1 MLKNKIIIPLTTMM
15 MLSIFTL
22 TSCNNNNNSSLSSST
37 EESLNYLALNRRIT
51 YAKDNYLTDE
61 KKALY
66 TKDSIDLLLEAVSE
80 AENLINNAT
89 SQEQIDKAINKIND
103 AIDKLVTNVK
113 PDKTLNQ
120 IGEFMDNCKGNYTLK
135 VTDYYG
141 SDTPTTYT
149 IKSTEKAIY
158 DVTKNEGYV
167 AFDGY
172 VHDFNYVNDTFN
184 LGRVH
189 LGERQ
194 DPAVYLTSNRLDDV
208 VSQVGVTEAF
218 TSFGFPLYGGF
229 KQMNGQK
236 FYVTDSSTFF
246 DLTLDLINN
255 RYQSYDGFNGELN
268 LMSMEL
274 SNDNVLSMRLYGKD
288 LNDLKF
294 DLVFTDFN
302 KTTIDGVNEFLAN
315 NNEYQTKNN
324 PMELVKT
331 VIDNSKTN
339 YSLKFNVFSHKE
351 GRSNQKANYVIT
363 YKNNNDNEYWL
374 SSSNKGIIKTG
385 SEYKNFIYNDGNVEV
400 TDTAKYGIKD
410 IDIINKLL
418 SHYNDFELLN
428 KTDDYYLSISED
440 PIMQQMLYRFFELS
454 NYQNVAD
461 KNYFGDE
468 PSKINPADI
477 KKISLTKNDEGKL
490 VINLFS
496 ELSNNRN
503 GLIIR
508 AVLIDYQNVNVNG
521 LEDLTSLSKNR
532 LEELY
537 NNVKNI
543 TNEKYTEKSYNVFNL
558 MRNKAQEILNSQN
571 SDVNVYN
578 DMYTVLNNA
587 YTELELKENNFA
599 EDGENKIHQFL
610 SNYSKYNVSYKME
623 VTSNGE
629 TLTYIAKYNNYFY
642 CLENKAGY
650 IMIDKFAHSFHV
662 EDNNIIIDDI
672 CSNKYG
678 AHFNQLSRVQPYFGS
693 FENLA
698 GIEDYETLSGSY
710 MTRINNS
717 NKYFTTNIDYLNF
730 IPNVNLD
737 VLNGFSCELLNNGLE
752 INLYKSTS
760 LNLSL
765 EGANSYELA
774 SMNKGYVNAVV
785 RITNLNDASNE
796 LLENFIN
803 SNEAIYSKEQMLNKL
818 NKLATPYVI
827 KNGEDNIALVSD
839 KYYLDM
845 KTNNFYALIKGKVNK
860 YEYIPNFF
868 AIGKNS
874 PYELIEAGVKVNGKE
889 ATSIEQITG
898 SLSGLKNLTSVDIN
912 LDLDEETN
920 LNSKRYYYHV
930 NDDKVSEMIKM
941 LNIDQEDL
949 GSLYVSVNSNGEI
962 VIANFVSDYY
972 IGGYYVLSNNYDETT
987 DIMLTNIILMENGEL
1002 DL

>member
-1 MLKNKIIIPLTTMM
+1 MLKNKIIIPLTTLM
-15 MLSIFTL
+15 MLSICTL
-22 TSCNNNNNSSLSSST
+22 TSCNNNNSSPSSV
-37 EESLNYLALNRRIT
+37 EESLNYLALSRRIT

-66 TKDSIDLLLEAVSE
+66 TKDSIDVLLEAVSE
-80 AENLINNAT
+80 AENLLDKAT
-89 SQEQIDKAINKIND
+89 SQEQIDEAINKINN
-103 AIDKLVTNVK
+103 AIDNLVSNVK
-113 PDKTLNQ
+113 PDKTINQ
-120 IGEFMDNCKGNYTLK
+120 IGEFMDNCNGNYTLK

-141 SDTPTTYT
+141 SNRPTTYT

-158 DVTKNEGYV
+158 DVSKNEGYV
-167 AFDGY
+167 VFDGY

-194 DPAVYLTSNRLDDV
+194 DPALYLTSNRLDDI
-208 VSQVGVTEAF
+208 VSQIGVTEAF
-218 TSFGFPLYGGF
+218 TSLGFPLYGGF
-229 KQMNGQK
+229 KQMAGQK

-274 SNDNVLSMRLYGKD
+274 NDDVLSMRLYGED

-294 DLVFTDFN
+294 DLEFTDFN
-302 KTTIDGVNEFLAN
+302 KTTIDGVNEYLTN
-315 NNEYQTKNN
+315 NSEYQTKYN
-324 PMELVKT
+324 PIELVKN

-339 YSLKFNVFSHKE
+339 YGLKFNVFSHKE

-385 SEYKNFIYNDGNVEV
+385 SEYKNFTYNDGNVEV
-400 TDTAKYGIKD
+400 IDTAKYGIKD

-418 SHYNDFELLN
+418 SQYNDFELLN
-428 KTDDYYLSISED
+428 KTDDYYLSVSEE
-440 PIMQQMLYRFFELS
+440 PVMQQMLYRFFDLS

-468 PSKINPADI
+468 PSKINPSDI
-477 KKISLTKNDEGKL
+477 KKVSLTKNDEGKL

-508 AVLIDYQNVNVNG
+508 AVLVDYQNVNVNG

-537 NNVKNI
+537 SNVKNI
-543 TNEKYTEKSYNVFNL
+543 TNEKYTEKSYKVFNL
-558 MRNKAQEILNSQN
+558 MLNKAQEILNNQDSN
-571 SDVNVYN
+571 VNVYN

-587 YTELELKENNFA
+587 YNELELKENNFT

-642 CLENKAGY
+642 CLENKTGY

-662 EDNNIIIDDI
+662 EDNQIIIDDI
-672 CSNKYG
+672 CSNEYG

-717 NKYFTTNIDYLNF
+717 NKYFTTNIDYLDF

-752 INLYKSTS
+752 IDLYKSTS

-765 EGANSYELA
+765 EGSNSYELA
-774 SMNKGYVNAVV
+774 SMNKGNVNAVV
-785 RITNLNDASNE
+785 RITNLNEASNE
-796 LLENFIN
+796 SLDTFIN

-818 NKLATPYVI
+818 NNLTGPYMI
-827 KNGEDNIALVSD
+827 KDGKDDIALVSD
-839 KYYLDM
+839 KYYLDI
-845 KTNNFYALIKGKVNK
+845 KTNYFYALINGKVNK

-874 PYELIEAGVKVNGKE
+874 PYELIEAGVKVNGEE

-898 SLSGLKNLTSVDIN
+898 SLSRLKNLTSEDIN
-912 LDLDEETN
+912 LDLDEDTN
-920 LNSKRYYYHV
+920 LNTKRYYYHV
-930 NDDKVSEMIKM
+930 NDDKVSEMIKI
-941 LNIDQEDL
+941 LNVGEDDL
-949 GSLYVSVNSNGEI
+949 GSLYVSINSNGDI

-972 IGGYYVLSNNYDETT
+972 IGGYYVLSNDYDEMT
-987 DIMLTNIILMENGEL
+987 DVMLNNIIATENGEL
-1002 DL
+1002 EL

>member
-1 MLKNKIIIPLTTMM
+1 MLKNKIIIPLTTLM
-15 MLSIFTL
+15 MLSICTL
-22 TSCNNNNNSSLSSST
+22 TSCNNNNSSPSSV
-37 EESLNYLALNRRIT
+37 EESLNYLALSRRIT

-66 TKDSIDLLLEAVSE
+66 TKDSIDVLLGAVSE
-80 AENLINNAT
+80 AENLINKAT
-89 SQEQIDKAINKIND
+89 SQEQIDEAINKINN
-103 AIDKLVTNVK
+103 AIDNLVSNVK
-113 PDKTLNQ
+113 PDKTINQ
-120 IGEFMDNCKGNYTLK
+120 IGEFMDNCNGNYTLK

-141 SDTPTTYT
+141 SNQPTTYT

-172 VHDFNYVNDTFN
+172 VHDFNYIDDTFN

-194 DPAVYLTSNRLDDV
+194 DPALYLTSNRLDDI
-208 VSQVGVTEAF
+208 VSQIGVTEAF
-218 TSFGFPLYGGF
+218 TSLGFPLYGGF
-229 KQMNGQK
+229 KQMAGQK

-274 SNDNVLSMRLYGKD
+274 NDDVLSMRLYGED

-294 DLVFTDFN
+294 DLEFTDFN
-302 KTTIDGVNEFLAN
+302 KTTIDGVNEYLTN
-315 NNEYQTKNN
+315 NSEYQTKYN
-324 PMELVKT
+324 PIELVKN

-339 YSLKFNVFSHKE
+339 YGLKFNVFSHKE

-385 SEYKNFIYNDGNVEV
+385 SEYKNFTYNDGNVEV
-400 TDTAKYGIKD
+400 IDTAKYSIKD

-418 SHYNDFELLN
+418 SQYNDFELLN
-428 KTDDYYLSISED
+428 KTDDYYLNVSEE
-440 PIMQQMLYRFFELS
+440 PVMQQMLYRFFDLS

-468 PSKINPADI
+468 PSKINPSDI
-477 KKISLTKNDEGKL
+477 KKVSLTKNDEGNL

-537 NNVKNI
+537 SNVKNI
-543 TNEKYTEKSYNVFNL
+543 TNEKYTEKSYKVFNL
-558 MRNKAQEILNSQN
+558 MLNKAQEILNNQDSN
-571 SDVNVYN
+571 VNVYN

-587 YTELELKENNFA
+587 YNELELKENNFT

-642 CLENKAGY
+642 CLENKTGY

-662 EDNNIIIDDI
+662 EDNQIIIDDI
-672 CSNKYG
+672 CSNEYG

-693 FENLA
+693 FEDLA
-698 GIEDYETLSGSY
+698 GIEDYETLSRSY

-717 NKYFTTNIDYLNF
+717 NKYFTTNIDYLDF

-752 INLYKSTS
+752 IDLYKSTS

-765 EGANSYELA
+765 EGSNSYELA
-774 SMNKGYVNAVV
+774 SMNKGNVNAVV
-785 RITNLNDASNE
+785 RITNLNEASNE
-796 LLENFIN
+796 SLDTFIN

-818 NKLATPYVI
+818 NNLTGPYMI
-827 KNGEDNIALVSD
+827 KDGKDDIALVSD

-845 KTNNFYALIKGKVNK
+845 KTNYFYALIKGKVNK

-874 PYELIEAGVKVNGKE
+874 PYELIEAGVKVNGE
-889 ATSIEQITG
+889 EVTSIEQITG
-898 SLSGLKNLTSVDIN
+898 SLSGLKNLTSEDIN
-912 LDLDEETN
+912 LDLDEDTN

-930 NDDKVSEMIKM
+930 NDDKVSEMIKI
-941 LNIDQEDL
+941 LNIDEEDF
-949 GSLYVSVNSNGEI
+949 GSLYVSVNGNDEI

-972 IGGYYVLSNNYDETT
+972 IGGYYVLSNDYDEMI
-987 DIMLTNIILMENGEL
+987 DIMLTNIIAMENGEF

>member
-1 MLKNKIIIPLTTMM
+1 
-15 MLSIFTL
+15 
-22 TSCNNNNNSSLSSST
+22 
-37 EESLNYLALNRRIT
+37 
-51 YAKDNYLTDE
+51 
-61 KKALY
+61 
-66 TKDSIDLLLEAVSE
+66 
-80 AENLINNAT
+80 
-89 SQEQIDKAINKIND
+89 
-103 AIDKLVTNVK
+103 
-113 PDKTLNQ
+113 
-120 IGEFMDNCKGNYTLK
+120 
-135 VTDYYG
+135 
-141 SDTPTTYT
+141 
-149 IKSTEKAIY
+149 
-158 DVTKNEGYV
+158 
-167 AFDGY
+167 
-172 VHDFNYVNDTFN
+172 
-184 LGRVH
+184 
-189 LGERQ
+189 
-194 DPAVYLTSNRLDDV
+194 
-208 VSQVGVTEAF
+208 
-218 TSFGFPLYGGF
+218 
-229 KQMNGQK
+229 
-236 FYVTDSSTFF
+236 
-246 DLTLDLINN
+246 
-255 RYQSYDGFNGELN
+255 
-268 LMSMEL
+268 
-274 SNDNVLSMRLYGKD
+274 
-288 LNDLKF
+288 
-294 DLVFTDFN
+294 
-302 KTTIDGVNEFLAN
+302 
-315 NNEYQTKNN
+315 
-324 PMELVKT
+324 
-331 VIDNSKTN
+331 
-339 YSLKFNVFSHKE
+339 
-351 GRSNQKANYVIT
+351 
-363 YKNNNDNEYWL
+363 
-374 SSSNKGIIKTG
+374 
-385 SEYKNFIYNDGNVEV
+385 
-400 TDTAKYGIKD
+400 
-410 IDIINKLL
+410 
-418 SHYNDFELLN
+418 
-428 KTDDYYLSISED
+428 
-440 PIMQQMLYRFFELS
+440 MQQMLYRFFELS

-532 LEELY
+532 LEDLY
-537 NNVKNI
+537 NKVKNI

-558 MRNKAQEILNSQN
+558 TLNKAQEILNSQN
-571 SDVNVYN
+571 SNVNVYN

-610 SNYSKYNVSYKME
+610 STYSKYNVSYKME

-662 EDNNIIIDDI
+662 EDNNIIIDEI

-693 FENLA
+693 FEKLA

-717 NKYFTTNIDYLNF
+717 NKYFTTNINYLDF

-765 EGANSYELA
+765 DGANSYELA
-774 SMNKGYVNAVV
+774 SINKGNVNAVV

-803 SNEAIYSKEQMLNKL
+803 SNDAIYSKEQMLNKL
-818 NKLATPYVI
+818 NKLTSPYVI
-827 KNGEDNIALVSD
+827 KDGEDNIALVSD

-898 SLSGLKNLTSVDIN
+898 SLSGLKNLTSTDIN

-941 LNIDQEDL
+941 LNINQDDL
-949 GSLYVSVNSNGEI
+949 GSLYVSVNSNDEI
-962 VIANFVSDYY
+962 VIANFASDYY

>member
-1 MLKNKIIIPLTTMM
+1 MLKNKIIIPLTTLM
-15 MLSIFTL
+15 MLSICTL
-22 TSCNNNNNSSLSSST
+22 TSCNNNNSSPSSV
-37 EESLNYLALNRRIT
+37 EESLNYLALSRRIT

-66 TKDSIDLLLEAVSE
+66 TKDSIDVLLEAVSE
-80 AENLINNAT
+80 AENLLDKAT
-89 SQEQIDKAINKIND
+89 SQEQIDEAINKINN
-103 AIDKLVTNVK
+103 AIDNLVSNVK
-113 PDKTLNQ
+113 PDKTINQ
-120 IGEFMDNCKGNYTLK
+120 IGEFMDNCNGNYTLK

-141 SDTPTTYT
+141 SNRPTTYT

-158 DVTKNEGYV
+158 DVSKNEGYV
-167 AFDGY
+167 VFDGY

-194 DPAVYLTSNRLDDV
+194 DPALYLTSNRLDDI
-208 VSQVGVTEAF
+208 VSQIGVTEAF
-218 TSFGFPLYGGF
+218 TSLGFPLYGGF
-229 KQMNGQK
+229 KQMAGQK

-274 SNDNVLSMRLYGKD
+274 NDDVLSMRLYGED

-294 DLVFTDFN
+294 DLEFTDFN
-302 KTTIDGVNEFLAN
+302 KTTIDGVNEYLTN
-315 NNEYQTKNN
+315 NSEYQTKYN
-324 PMELVKT
+324 PIELVKN

-339 YSLKFNVFSHKE
+339 YGLKFNVFSHKE

-385 SEYKNFIYNDGNVEV
+385 SEYKNFTYNDGNVEV
-400 TDTAKYGIKD
+400 NDTAKYGIKD

-418 SHYNDFELLN
+418 SQYNDFELLN
-428 KTDDYYLSISED
+428 KTDDYYLNFSEE
-440 PIMQQMLYRFFELS
+440 PVMQQMLYRFFDLS

-468 PSKINPADI
+468 PSKINPSDI
-477 KKISLTKNDEGKL
+477 KKVSLTKNDEGNL

-508 AVLIDYQNVNVNG
+508 AVLVDYQNVNVNG

-537 NNVKNI
+537 SNVKNI
-543 TNEKYTEKSYNVFNL
+543 TNEKYTEKSYKVFNL
-558 MRNKAQEILNSQN
+558 MLNKAQEILNNQDSN
-571 SDVNVYN
+571 VNVYN

-587 YTELELKENNFA
+587 YNELELKENNFT

-642 CLENKAGY
+642 CLENKTGY

-662 EDNNIIIDDI
+662 EDNQIIIDDI
-672 CSNKYG
+672 CSNEYG

-717 NKYFTTNIDYLNF
+717 NKYFTTNIDYLDF

-752 INLYKSTS
+752 IDLYKSTS

-765 EGANSYELA
+765 EGSNSYELA
-774 SMNKGYVNAVV
+774 SMNKGNVNAVV
-785 RITNLNDASNE
+785 RITNLNEASNE
-796 LLENFIN
+796 SLDTFIN

-818 NKLATPYVI
+818 NNLTGPYMI
-827 KNGEDNIALVSD
+827 KDGKDDIALVSD
-839 KYYLDM
+839 KYYLDI
-845 KTNNFYALIKGKVNK
+845 KTNYFYALINGKVNK

-874 PYELIEAGVKVNGKE
+874 PYELIEAGVKVNGEE

-898 SLSGLKNLTSVDIN
+898 SLSRLKNLTSEDIN
-912 LDLDEETN
+912 LDLDEDTN
-920 LNSKRYYYHV
+920 LNTKRYYYHV
-930 NDDKVSEMIKM
+930 NDDKVSEMIKI
-941 LNIDQEDL
+941 LNVGEDDL
-949 GSLYVSVNSNGEI
+949 GSLYVSINSNGDI

-972 IGGYYVLSNNYDETT
+972 IGGYYVLSNDYDEMT
-987 DIMLTNIILMENGEL
+987 DVMLNNIIATENGEL
-1002 DL
+1002 EL

>member
-1 MLKNKIIIPLTTMM
+1 MLKNKIIIPLTTLM
-15 MLSIFTL
+15 MLSICTL
-22 TSCNNNNNSSLSSST
+22 TSCNNNNSSPSSV
-37 EESLNYLALNRRIT
+37 EESLNYLALSRRIT

-66 TKDSIDLLLEAVSE
+66 TKDSIDVLLGAVSE
-80 AENLINNAT
+80 AENLINKAT
-89 SQEQIDKAINKIND
+89 SQEQIDEAINKINN
-103 AIDKLVTNVK
+103 AIDNLVSNVK
-113 PDKTLNQ
+113 PDKTINQ
-120 IGEFMDNCKGNYTLK
+120 SGEFMDNCNGNYTLK

-141 SDTPTTYT
+141 SNQPTTYT

-172 VHDFNYVNDTFN
+172 VHDFNYIDDTFN

-194 DPAVYLTSNRLDDV
+194 DPALYLTSNRLDDI
-208 VSQVGVTEAF
+208 VSQIGVTEAF
-218 TSFGFPLYGGF
+218 TSLGFPLYGGF
-229 KQMNGQK
+229 KQMAGQK

-274 SNDNVLSMRLYGKD
+274 NDDVLSMRLYGED

-294 DLVFTDFN
+294 DLEFTDFN
-302 KTTIDGVNEFLAN
+302 KTTIDGVNEYLTN
-315 NNEYQTKNN
+315 NSEYQTKYN
-324 PMELVKT
+324 PIELVKN

-339 YSLKFNVFSHKE
+339 YGLKFNVFSHKE

-385 SEYKNFIYNDGNVEV
+385 SEYKNFTYNDGNVEV
-400 TDTAKYGIKD
+400 IDTAKYSIKD

-418 SHYNDFELLN
+418 SQYNDFELLN
-428 KTDDYYLSISED
+428 KTDDYYLNVSEE
-440 PIMQQMLYRFFELS
+440 PVMQQMLYRFFDLS

-468 PSKINPADI
+468 PSKINPSDI
-477 KKISLTKNDEGKL
+477 KKVSLTKNDEGNL

-537 NNVKNI
+537 SNVKNI
-543 TNEKYTEKSYNVFNL
+543 TNEKYTEKSYKVFNL
-558 MRNKAQEILNSQN
+558 MLNKAQEILNNQDSN
-571 SDVNVYN
+571 VNVYN

-587 YTELELKENNFA
+587 YNELELKENNFT

-642 CLENKAGY
+642 CLENKTGY

-662 EDNNIIIDDI
+662 EDNQIIIDDI
-672 CSNKYG
+672 CSNEYG

-693 FENLA
+693 FEDLA
-698 GIEDYETLSGSY
+698 GIEDYETLSRSY

-717 NKYFTTNIDYLNF
+717 NKYFTTNIDYLDF

-752 INLYKSTS
+752 IDLYKSTS

-765 EGANSYELA
+765 EGSNSYELA
-774 SMNKGYVNAVV
+774 SMNKGNVNAVV
-785 RITNLNDASNE
+785 RITNLNEASNE
-796 LLENFIN
+796 SLDTFIN

-818 NKLATPYVI
+818 NNLTGPYMI
-827 KNGEDNIALVSD
+827 KDGKDDIALVSD

-845 KTNNFYALIKGKVNK
+845 KTNYFYALIKGKVNK

-874 PYELIEAGVKVNGKE
+874 PYELIEAGVKVNGE
-889 ATSIEQITG
+889 EVTSIEQITG
-898 SLSGLKNLTSVDIN
+898 SLSGLKNLTSEDIN
-912 LDLDEETN
+912 LDLDEDTN

-930 NDDKVSEMIKM
+930 NDDKVSEMIKI
-941 LNIDQEDL
+941 LNIDEEDF
-949 GSLYVSVNSNGEI
+949 GSLYVSVNGNDEI

-972 IGGYYVLSNNYDETT
+972 IGGYYVLSNDYDEMI
-987 DIMLTNIILMENGEL
+987 DIMLTNIIAMENGEF

>member
-1 MLKNKIIIPLTTMM
+1 MLKNKIIIPLTTLM
-15 MLSIFTL
+15 MLSICTL
-22 TSCNNNNNSSLSSST
+22 TSCNNNNSSPSSV
-37 EESLNYLALNRRIT
+37 EESLNYLALSRRIT

-66 TKDSIDLLLEAVSE
+66 TKDSIDVLLEAVSE
-80 AENLINNAT
+80 AENLLDKAT
-89 SQEQIDKAINKIND
+89 SQEQIDEAINKINN
-103 AIDKLVTNVK
+103 AIDNLVSNVK
-113 PDKTLNQ
+113 PDKTINQ
-120 IGEFMDNCKGNYTLK
+120 IGEFMDNCNGNYTLK

-141 SDTPTTYT
+141 SNRPTTYT

-158 DVTKNEGYV
+158 DVSKNEGYV
-167 AFDGY
+167 VFDGY

-194 DPAVYLTSNRLDDV
+194 DPALYLTSNRLDDI
-208 VSQVGVTEAF
+208 VSQIGVTEAF
-218 TSFGFPLYGGF
+218 TSLGFPLYGGF
-229 KQMNGQK
+229 KQMAGQK

-274 SNDNVLSMRLYGKD
+274 NDDVLSMRLYGED

-294 DLVFTDFN
+294 DLEFTDFN
-302 KTTIDGVNEFLAN
+302 KTTIDGVNEYLTN
-315 NNEYQTKNN
+315 NSEYQTKYN
-324 PMELVKT
+324 PIELVKN

-339 YSLKFNVFSHKE
+339 YGLKFNVFSHKE

-385 SEYKNFIYNDGNVEV
+385 SEYKNFTYNDGNVEV
-400 TDTAKYGIKD
+400 IDTAKYGIKD

-418 SHYNDFELLN
+418 SQYNDFELLN
-428 KTDDYYLSISED
+428 KTDDYYLNVSEN
-440 PIMQQMLYRFFELS
+440 PVMQQMLYRFFDLS

-468 PSKINPADI
+468 PSKINPSDI
-477 KKISLTKNDEGKL
+477 KKVSLTKNDEGKL

-508 AVLIDYQNVNVNG
+508 AVLVDYQNVNVNG

-537 NNVKNI
+537 SNVKNI
-543 TNEKYTEKSYNVFNL
+543 TNEKYTEKSYKVFNL
-558 MRNKAQEILNSQN
+558 MLNKAQEILNNQDSN
-571 SDVNVYN
+571 VNVYN

-587 YTELELKENNFA
+587 YNELELKENNFT

-642 CLENKAGY
+642 CLENKTGY

-662 EDNNIIIDDI
+662 EDNQIIIDDI
-672 CSNKYG
+672 CSNEYG

-717 NKYFTTNIDYLNF
+717 NKYFTTNIDYLDF

-752 INLYKSTS
+752 IDLYKSTS

-765 EGANSYELA
+765 EGSNSYELA
-774 SMNKGYVNAVV
+774 SMNKGNVNAVV
-785 RITNLNDASNE
+785 RITNLNEASNE
-796 LLENFIN
+796 SLDTFIN

-818 NKLATPYVI
+818 NNLTGPYMI
-827 KNGEDNIALVSD
+827 KDGKDDIALVSD
-839 KYYLDM
+839 KYYLDI
-845 KTNNFYALIKGKVNK
+845 KTNYFYALINGKVNK

-874 PYELIEAGVKVNGKE
+874 PYELIEAGVKVNGEE

-898 SLSGLKNLTSVDIN
+898 SLSRLKNLTSEDIN
-912 LDLDEETN
+912 LDLDEDTN
-920 LNSKRYYYHV
+920 LNTKRYYYHV
-930 NDDKVSEMIKM
+930 NDDKVSEMIKI
-941 LNIDQEDL
+941 LNVGEDDL
-949 GSLYVSVNSNGEI
+949 GSLYVSINSNGDI

-972 IGGYYVLSNNYDETT
+972 IGGYYVLSNDYDEMT
-987 DIMLTNIILMENGEL
+987 DVMLNNIIATENGEL
-1002 DL
+1002 EL

>member
-1 MLKNKIIIPLTTMM
+1 MLKNKIIIPLTTLM
-15 MLSIFTL
+15 MLSICTL
-22 TSCNNNNNSSLSSST
+22 TSCNNNNSSPSSV
-37 EESLNYLALNRRIT
+37 EESLNYLALSRRIT
-51 YAKDNYLTDE
+51 YAKDNYFTDE

-66 TKDSIDLLLEAVSE
+66 TKDSIDVLLEAVSE
-80 AENLINNAT
+80 AENLLDKAT
-89 SQEQIDKAINKIND
+89 SQEQIDEAINKINN
-103 AIDKLVTNVK
+103 AIDNLVSNVK
-113 PDKTLNQ
+113 PDKTINQ
-120 IGEFMDNCKGNYTLK
+120 IGEFMDNCNGNYTLK

-141 SDTPTTYT
+141 NDQPTTYT

-172 VHDFNYVNDTFN
+172 VHDFNYINDTFN

-194 DPAVYLTSNRLDDV
+194 DPALYLTSNRLDDI
-208 VSQVGVTEAF
+208 VSQIGVTEAF
-218 TSFGFPLYGGF
+218 TSLGFPLYGGF
-229 KQMNGQK
+229 KQMAGQK

-274 SNDNVLSMRLYGKD
+274 NNDVLSMRLYGED

-294 DLVFTDFN
+294 DLEFTDFN
-302 KTTIDGVNEFLAN
+302 KTTIDGVNEYLAN
-315 NNEYQTKNN
+315 NSEYQTKYN

-339 YSLKFNVFSHKE
+339 YGLKFNVFSHKE

-385 SEYKNFIYNDGNVEV
+385 SEYKNFTYNDGNVEV
-400 TDTAKYGIKD
+400 NDTAKYGIKD

-418 SHYNDFELLN
+418 SQYNDFELLN
-428 KTDDYYLSISED
+428 KTDDYYLNFSEE
-440 PIMQQMLYRFFELS
+440 PVMQQMLYRFFDLS

-468 PSKINPADI
+468 PSKINPSDI
-477 KKISLTKNDEGKL
+477 KKVSLTKNDEGNL

-537 NNVKNI
+537 SNVKNI
-543 TNEKYTEKSYNVFNL
+543 TNEKYTEKSYKVFNL
-558 MRNKAQEILNSQN
+558 MLNKAQEILNNQDSN
-571 SDVNVYN
+571 VNVYN

-587 YTELELKENNFA
+587 YNELELKENNFT

-642 CLENKAGY
+642 CLENKTGY

-662 EDNNIIIDDI
+662 EDNQIIIDDI
-672 CSNKYG
+672 CSNEYG

-693 FENLA
+693 FEDLA
-698 GIEDYETLSGSY
+698 GIEDYETLSRSY

-717 NKYFTTNIDYLNF
+717 NKYFTTNIDYLDF

-752 INLYKSTS
+752 IDLYKSTS

-765 EGANSYELA
+765 EGSNSYELA
-774 SMNKGYVNAVV
+774 SMNKGNVNAVV
-785 RITNLNDASNE
+785 RITNLNEASNE
-796 LLENFIN
+796 SLDTFIN

-818 NKLATPYVI
+818 NNLTGPYMI
-827 KNGEDNIALVSD
+827 KDGKDDIALVSD

-845 KTNNFYALIKGKVNK
+845 KTNYFYALIKGKVNK

-874 PYELIEAGVKVNGKE
+874 PYELIEAGVKVNGE
-889 ATSIEQITG
+889 EVTSIEQITG
-898 SLSGLKNLTSVDIN
+898 SLSGLKNLTSEDIN
-912 LDLDEETN
+912 LDLDEDTN

-930 NDDKVSEMIKM
+930 NDDKVSEMIKI
-941 LNIDQEDL
+941 LNIDEDDL
-949 GSLYVSVNSNGEI
+949 GSLYVSINSNGDI

-972 IGGYYVLSNNYDETT
+972 IGGYYVLSNDYDEMT
-987 DIMLTNIILMENGEL
+987 DVMLTNIIAMENGEL
-1002 DL
+1002 EL

>member
-1 MLKNKIIIPLTTMM
+1 
-15 MLSIFTL
+15 
-22 TSCNNNNNSSLSSST
+22 
-37 EESLNYLALNRRIT
+37 
-51 YAKDNYLTDE
+51 
-61 KKALY
+61 
-66 TKDSIDLLLEAVSE
+66 
-80 AENLINNAT
+80 
-89 SQEQIDKAINKIND
+89 
-103 AIDKLVTNVK
+103 
-113 PDKTLNQ
+113 
-120 IGEFMDNCKGNYTLK
+120 
-135 VTDYYG
+135 
-141 SDTPTTYT
+141 
-149 IKSTEKAIY
+149 
-158 DVTKNEGYV
+158 
-167 AFDGY
+167 
-172 VHDFNYVNDTFN
+172 
-184 LGRVH
+184 
-189 LGERQ
+189 
-194 DPAVYLTSNRLDDV
+194 
-208 VSQVGVTEAF
+208 
-218 TSFGFPLYGGF
+218 
-229 KQMNGQK
+229 
-236 FYVTDSSTFF
+236 
-246 DLTLDLINN
+246 
-255 RYQSYDGFNGELN
+255 
-268 LMSMEL
+268 MSMEL

-302 KTTIDGVNEFLAN
+302 KTTIDGVNEYLAN
-315 NNEYQTKNN
+315 NSEYQTKSN

-400 TDTAKYGIKD
+400 NDTAKYGIKD

-508 AVLIDYQNVNVNG
+508 AVLVDYQNVNVNG

-543 TNEKYTEKSYNVFNL
+543 TNEKYTEKSFNVFNL
-558 MRNKAQEILNSQN
+558 MLNKAQEILNSQN

-587 YTELELKENNFA
+587 YNELELKENNFA

-717 NKYFTTNIDYLNF
+717 NKYFTTNIGYLNF

-752 INLYKSTS
+752 ISLYKSTS

-774 SMNKGYVNAVV
+774 AMNKGNVNAVV
-785 RITNLNDASNE
+785 RITNLNEASNE
-796 LLENFIN
+796 SLENFIN

-818 NKLATPYVI
+818 NKLTSPYVI

-845 KTNNFYALIKGKVNK
+845 KTNYFYALIKGKVNK

-868 AIGKNS
+868 AIGKKS
-874 PYELIEAGVKVNGKE
+874 PYELIEAGVKVNGIE

-898 SLSGLKNLTSVDIN
+898 SLSGL
-912 LDLDEETN
+912 
-920 LNSKRYYYHV
+920 
-930 NDDKVSEMIKM
+930 
-941 LNIDQEDL
+941 
-949 GSLYVSVNSNGEI
+949 
-962 VIANFVSDYY
+962 
-972 IGGYYVLSNNYDETT
+972 
-987 DIMLTNIILMENGEL
+987 
-1002 DL
+1002 

>member
-22 TSCNNNNNSSLSSST
+22 TSCNINNNSSLSSST

-51 YAKDNYLTDE
+51 YSKDNYLTDE

-66 TKDSIDLLLEAVSE
+66 TKDSIDVLLEAVSE
-80 AENLINNAT
+80 AENLINKAT
-89 SQEQIDKAINKIND
+89 SQEQIDAAINKIND

-141 SDTPTTYT
+141 SDIPTTYT

-218 TSFGFPLYGGF
+218 TSLGFPLYGGF
-229 KQMNGQK
+229 KQASGQK
-236 FYVTDSSTFF
+236 FYVTDSTTFF

-274 SNDNVLSMRLYGKD
+274 SNDDVLSMRLYGKD

-302 KTTIDGVNEFLAN
+302 KTTIDGVNEYLAN
-315 NNEYQTKNN
+315 NSEYQTKSN

-400 TDTAKYGIKD
+400 NDTAKYGIKD

-558 MRNKAQEILNSQN
+558 TLNKAQEILNSQN

-662 EDNNIIIDDI
+662 EDNNTIIDDI
-672 CSNKYG
+672 CSNKYA

-752 INLYKSTS
+752 ISLYKSTS

-774 SMNKGYVNAVV
+774 SMNKGNVNAVV
-785 RITNLNDASNE
+785 RITNLNNASNE

-818 NKLATPYVI
+818 NKLTTPYVI

-845 KTNNFYALIKGKVNK
+845 KTNYFYALIKGKVNK

-874 PYELIEAGVKVNGKE
+874 PYELIEAGVKVNGIE

-898 SLSGLKNLTSVDIN
+898 SLSGLKNLTSADIN

-962 VIANFVSDYY
+962 VIANFASDYY
-972 IGGYYVLSNNYDETT
+972 IGGYYVLSNDYDEMT
-987 DIMLTNIILMENGEL
+987 DVMLTNIILMENGEL

>member
-1 MLKNKIIIPLTTMM
+1 MLKNKIIIPLTAMM
-15 MLSIFTL
+15 MLSIFTI
-22 TSCNNNNNSSLSSST
+22 TSCNNNNSSPSSV

-66 TKDSIDLLLEAVSE
+66 TKDSIDVLLEAVSE

-89 SQEQIDKAINKIND
+89 SQEQIDKAINKINE
-103 AIDKLVTNVK
+103 AIDNLVTNVK

-141 SDTPTTYT
+141 SNIPTTYT
-149 IKSTEKAIY
+149 IKSTKKSIY
-158 DVTKNEGYV
+158 DVNKNEGYV
-167 AFDGY
+167 VFDGY

-194 DPAVYLTSNRLDDV
+194 DPALYLTSNRLDDI
-208 VSQVGVTEAF
+208 VSQIGVTEAF
-218 TSFGFPLYGGF
+218 TSLGFPLYGGF
-229 KQMNGQK
+229 KQMAGQK

-274 SNDNVLSMRLYGKD
+274 NNDVLSMRLYGED

-294 DLVFTDFN
+294 DLEFTDFN
-302 KTTIDGVNEFLAN
+302 KTTIDGVNEYLAN
-315 NNEYQTKNN
+315 NSEYQTKYN

-339 YSLKFNVFSHKE
+339 YGLKFNVFSHKE

-385 SEYKNFIYNDGNVEV
+385 SEYKNFTYNDGNVEV
-400 TDTAKYGIKD
+400 NDTAKYGIKD

-418 SHYNDFELLN
+418 SQYNDFELLN
-428 KTDDYYLSISED
+428 KTDDYYLNVSEE
-440 PIMQQMLYRFFELS
+440 PVMQQMLYRFFDLS

-468 PSKINPADI
+468 PSKINPSDI
-477 KKISLTKNDEGKL
+477 KKVSLTKNDEGNL

-532 LEELY
+532 LEELC

-543 TNEKYTEKSYNVFNL
+543 TSEKYTEKSYKVFNL
-558 MRNKAQEILNSQN
+558 ILNKAQEILNNQD

-587 YTELELKENNFA
+587 YNELELKENNFA
-599 EDGENKIHQFL
+599 EDGENKINQFL
-610 SNYSKYNVSYKME
+610 SKYSKYNISYKME
-623 VTSNGE
+623 VITNGE

-642 CLENKAGY
+642 CLENKTGY

-662 EDNNIIIDDI
+662 ENNQIIIDDI

-693 FENLA
+693 FESLA

-717 NKYFTTNIDYLNF
+717 NKYFTTNINYLKF

-737 VLNGFSCELLNNGLE
+737 VLKGFSCELLDNGIE
-752 INLYKSTS
+752 IDLYKSTT
-760 LNLSL
+760 LNLTL
-765 EGANSYELA
+765 EGYNSYELA
-774 SMNKGYVNAVV
+774 SINKGNVNAVV
-785 RITNLNDASNE
+785 RITNLNEASNDS
-796 LLENFIN
+796 LDNFIN
-803 SNEAIYSKEQMLNKL
+803 SNEAIYSKEQIINKL
-818 NKLATPYVI
+818 NNLTGPYMI
-827 KNGEDNIALVSD
+827 KDGEDDIALVSD
-839 KYYLDM
+839 KYYLDIE
-845 KTNNFYALIKGKVNK
+845 TNNFYALIKGKVNK
-860 YEYIPNFF
+860 YQYNPNF
-868 AIGKNS
+868 ATEGKK
-874 PYELIEAGVKVNGKE
+874 PYELIEAGVKVNGVD

-898 SLSGLKNLTSVDIN
+898 SLSGLKNLINDDIN
-912 LDLDEETN
+912 LDLDEDTN
-920 LNSKRYYYHV
+920 LNTKRYYYHV
-930 NDDKVSEMIKM
+930 NDDKVSEMIKI
-941 LNIDQEDL
+941 LNIDEDDL
-949 GSLYVSVNSNGEI
+949 GSLYVSINSNGDI
-962 VIANFVSDYY
+962 AIANFVSDYY
-972 IGGYYVLSNNYDETT
+972 IGGYYVLSNDYDEMT
-987 DIMLTNIILMENGEL
+987 DVMLTNIIAMENGEF

>member
-1 MLKNKIIIPLTTMM
+1 MLKNKIIIPLTTLM
-15 MLSIFTL
+15 MLSICTL
-22 TSCNNNNNSSLSSST
+22 TSCNNNNSSPSSV
-37 EESLNYLALNRRIT
+37 EESLNYLALSRRIT

-66 TKDSIDLLLEAVSE
+66 TKDSIDVLLEAVSE
-80 AENLINNAT
+80 AENLINKAA
-89 SQEQIDKAINKIND
+89 SQEQIDEAINKINN
-103 AIDKLVTNVK
+103 AIDNLVSNVK
-113 PDKTLNQ
+113 PDKTINQ
-120 IGEFMDNCKGNYTLK
+120 IGEFMDNCNGNYTLK

-141 SDTPTTYT
+141 SDQPTTYT

-172 VHDFNYVNDTFN
+172 VHDFNYINDTFN

-194 DPAVYLTSNRLDDV
+194 DPALYLTSNRLDDI
-208 VSQVGVTEAF
+208 VSQIGVTEAF
-218 TSFGFPLYGGF
+218 TSLGFPLYGGF
-229 KQMNGQK
+229 KQMAGQK

-255 RYQSYDGFNGELN
+255 RYQSYDGFNGKLN

-274 SNDNVLSMRLYGKD
+274 NNDVLSMRLYGED

-294 DLVFTDFN
+294 DLEFTDFN
-302 KTTIDGVNEFLAN
+302 KTTIDGVNEYLTN
-315 NNEYQTKNN
+315 NSEYQTKYN
-324 PMELVKT
+324 PIELVKN

-339 YSLKFNVFSHKE
+339 YGLKFNVFSHKE

-385 SEYKNFIYNDGNVEV
+385 SEYKNFTYNDGNVEV
-400 TDTAKYGIKD
+400 IDTAKYGIKD

-418 SHYNDFELLN
+418 SQYNDFELLN
-428 KTDDYYLSISED
+428 KTDDYYLNVSEE
-440 PIMQQMLYRFFELS
+440 PVMQQMLYRFFDLS
-454 NYQNVAD
+454 NYQKVAD
-461 KNYFGDE
+461 RNYFGDE
-468 PSKINPADI
+468 PSKINPSDI
-477 KKISLTKNDEGKL
+477 KKVSLTKNDEGKL

-508 AVLIDYQNVNVNG
+508 AVLVDYQNVNVNG

-543 TNEKYTEKSYNVFNL
+543 TNEKYTEKSYKVFNL
-558 MRNKAQEILNSQN
+558 IINKAQEILNNQD

-587 YTELELKENNFA
+587 YNELELKENNFA

-610 SNYSKYNVSYKME
+610 SNYSKYNVSYKMK

-642 CLENKAGY
+642 CLENKTGY

-662 EDNNIIIDDI
+662 EDNQIIIDDI
-672 CSNKYG
+672 CSNEYG

-693 FENLA
+693 FEDLA

-717 NKYFTTNIDYLNF
+717 NKYFTTNIDYLDF

-752 INLYKSTS
+752 IDLYKSTS

-765 EGANSYELA
+765 EGSNSYELA
-774 SMNKGYVNAVV
+774 AMNKGNVNAVV
-785 RITNLNDASNE
+785 RITNLNEASNE
-796 LLENFIN
+796 SLDTFIN

-818 NKLATPYVI
+818 NNLTGPYMI
-827 KNGEDNIALVSD
+827 KDGKDDIALVSD

-845 KTNNFYALIKGKVNK
+845 KTNYFYALINGKVNK

-874 PYELIEAGVKVNGKE
+874 PYELIEAGVKVNGE
-889 ATSIEQITG
+889 EVTSIEQITG
-898 SLSGLKNLTSVDIN
+898 SLSGLKNLTSEDIN
-912 LDLDEETN
+912 LDLDEDTN

-930 NDDKVSEMIKM
+930 NDDKVSEMIKI
-941 LNIDQEDL
+941 LNIDEDDL
-949 GSLYVSVNSNGEI
+949 GSLYVSINSNGDI
-962 VIANFVSDYY
+962 IIANFVSDYY
-972 IGGYYVLSNNYDETT
+972 IGGYYVLSNDYDKMT
-987 DIMLTNIILMENGEL
+987 DVMLTNIIAMENGEL
-1002 DL
+1002 EL

>member
-1 MLKNKIIIPLTTMM
+1 MLKNKIIIPLTTLM
-15 MLSIFTL
+15 MLSICTL
-22 TSCNNNNNSSLSSST
+22 TSCNNNNSSPSSV
-37 EESLNYLALNRRIT
+37 EESLNYLALSRRIT

-66 TKDSIDLLLEAVSE
+66 TKDSIDVLLGAVSE
-80 AENLINNAT
+80 AENLINKAT
-89 SQEQIDKAINKIND
+89 SQEQIDEAINKINN
-103 AIDKLVTNVK
+103 AIDNLVSNVK
-113 PDKTLNQ
+113 PDKTINQ
-120 IGEFMDNCKGNYTLK
+120 IGEFMDNCNGNYTLK

-141 SDTPTTYT
+141 SNQPTTYT

-172 VHDFNYVNDTFN
+172 VHDFNYIDDTFN

-194 DPAVYLTSNRLDDV
+194 DPALYLTSNRLDDI
-208 VSQVGVTEAF
+208 VSQIGVTEAF
-218 TSFGFPLYGGF
+218 TSLGFPLYGGF
-229 KQMNGQK
+229 KQMAGQK

-274 SNDNVLSMRLYGKD
+274 NDDVLSMRLYGED

-294 DLVFTDFN
+294 DLEFTDFN
-302 KTTIDGVNEFLAN
+302 KTTIDGVNEYLTN
-315 NNEYQTKNN
+315 NSEYQTKYN

-339 YSLKFNVFSHKE
+339 YGLKFNVFSHKE

-385 SEYKNFIYNDGNVEV
+385 SEYKNFTYNDGNVEEN
-400 TDTAKYGIKD
+400 DTAKYGIKD

-418 SHYNDFELLN
+418 SQYNDFELLN
-428 KTDDYYLSISED
+428 KTDDYYLNFSEE
-440 PIMQQMLYRFFELS
+440 PVMQQMLYRFFDLS

-468 PSKINPADI
+468 PSKINPSDI
-477 KKISLTKNDEGKL
+477 KKVSLTKNDEGNL

-537 NNVKNI
+537 SNVKNI
-543 TNEKYTEKSYNVFNL
+543 TNEKYTEKSYKVFNL
-558 MRNKAQEILNSQN
+558 MLNKAQEILNNQDSN
-571 SDVNVYN
+571 VNVYN

-587 YTELELKENNFA
+587 YNELELKENNFT

-642 CLENKAGY
+642 CLENKTGY

-662 EDNNIIIDDI
+662 EDNQIIIDDI
-672 CSNKYG
+672 CSNEYG

-693 FENLA
+693 FEDLA
-698 GIEDYETLSGSY
+698 GIEDYETLSRSY

-717 NKYFTTNIDYLNF
+717 NKYFTTNIDYLDF

-752 INLYKSTS
+752 IDLYKSTS

-765 EGANSYELA
+765 EGSNSYELA
-774 SMNKGYVNAVV
+774 SMNKGNVNAVV
-785 RITNLNDASNE
+785 RITNLNEASNE
-796 LLENFIN
+796 SLDTFIN

-818 NKLATPYVI
+818 NNLTGPYMI
-827 KNGEDNIALVSD
+827 KDGKDDIALVSD

-845 KTNNFYALIKGKVNK
+845 KTNYFYALIKGKVNK

-874 PYELIEAGVKVNGKE
+874 PYELIEAGVKVNGE
-889 ATSIEQITG
+889 EVTSIEQITG
-898 SLSGLKNLTSVDIN
+898 SLSGLKNLTSEDIN
-912 LDLDEETN
+912 LDLDEDTN

-930 NDDKVSEMIKM
+930 NDDKVSEMIKI
-941 LNIDQEDL
+941 LNIDEEDF
-949 GSLYVSVNSNGEI
+949 GSLYVSVNGNDEI

-972 IGGYYVLSNNYDETT
+972 IGGYYVLSNDYDEMI
-987 DIMLTNIILMENGEL
+987 DIMLTNIIAMENGEF